1 MIYRI
6 GEHMNEHADNEEDFE
21 DCQHYN
27 LSSFD
32 ETILMEDGNEVI
44 RIYYQCLDCGY
55 EWHA

>member
-6 GEHMNEHADNEEDFE
+6 GEYMNEYADNEEDFE

-32 ETILMEDGNEVI
+32 ETILLEDGSEVI
-44 RIYYQCLDCGY
+44 RVYYHCDDCGND
-55 EWHA
+55 WHE